1 MRFLCPLIFLLLTT
15 FSPAEA
21 ERIAVLDLRP
31 IGADPTLALAVSENL
46 RTMISQLNRFTV
58 VERTQLDT
66 ILDEQRLEQTGITE
80 DSQARK
86 IGALANVDL
95 ILLGSLSR
103 MFDSH
108 TINARVIEVQ
118 SGEVRMAIKVDMPS
132 HADFPRKIDELALG
146 IGGASAPRAESIPPD
161 LEGTYEVQGDD
172 YVGEIHIQK
181 AREIYLMTWEIDNA
195 KTGDDPQTFNG
206 WGLYHDGV
214 LSAFYRGIEDPDNYG
229 ISAYEVLLG
238 GKQLRGLYTNLGTPK
253 VYGKVRFENGVK
265 KS

>member
-1 MRFLCPLIFLLLTT
+1 MRFLCTLIFLLLMT
-15 FSPAEA
+15 FSPAAA

-95 ILLGSLSR
+95 ILLGSLSQ

-146 IGGASAPRAESIPPD
+146 IGGASAPQTDSTPPN

-181 AREIYLMTWEIDNA
+181 AREIYLMTWEIDNSQ
-195 KTGDDPQTFNG
+195 TGDVPQTFNG

-214 LSAFYRGIEDPDNYG
+214 LSAFYRGIEEPDNFG

-265 KS
+265 KP